1 MMKLGLLGIALLMTM
16 SAAAHTPI
24 VKTASG
30 KVSGVVEN
38 GVNVYKGIPYA
49 APPVGDL
56 RWRQPQPVKSWKGV
70 RACDKSVRHPFRAGL
85 PKEASTGRSS
95 IRAVPLR

>member
-1 MMKLGLLGIALLMTM
+1 MMKLGLFGIALLMTV
-16 SAAAHTPI
+16 SAAAQAPI

-56 RWRQPQPVKSWKGV
+56 RWKQPQPAKS
-70 RACDKSVRHPFRAGL
+70 
-85 PKEASTGRSS
+85 
-95 IRAVPLR
+95 

>member
-1 MMKLGLLGIALLMTM
+1 MMTLGLFGIALLMTV
-16 SAAAHTPI
+16 SAAAQVPI

-56 RWRQPQPVKSWKGV
+56 RWKQPQPAKSWKGV
-70 RACDKSVRHPFRAGL
+70 RA
-85 PKEASTGRSS
+85 
-95 IRAVPLR
+95 

>member
-1 MMKLGLLGIALLMTM
+1 MMKLGLFGIALLMTV
-16 SAAAHTPI
+16 SAAAQAPI

-56 RWRQPQPVKSWKGV
+56 RWKQPQPANPGKVSGPV
-70 RACDKSVRHPFRAGL
+70 TNSARHPFRAVL
-85 PKEASTGRSS
+85 PKAASTGRSS